1 MNETAGR
8 SNVYRSSDSTTHV
21 GGTGTH
27 PPRSSMPRVA
37 TLLRERE
44 APRAREEEE
53 EEAASACLLFLHGG
67 SHVVLAIL
75 VFAGGEGGLEA
86 EADAEV
92 LDELRGDVGLPA
104 VEVVEDAA
112 SLGDEADEAA
122 ARGVVLGIF
131 DDVLCDVL
139 DPGGEEGHLDL
150 RAAAVRHVPREPAD
164 GGSHEQTNDRITYF
178 FWRSFRSSAIMLF
191 RVGGYSMISPTSS
204 FSRSTSAR
212 RSSSMSEKSSSSP
225 HP

>member
-150 RAAAVRHVPREPAD
+150 RAAAVRHVPRELLLEVLPLVGDHALPRRGVFD
-164 GGSHEQTNDRITYF
+164 DLPDVLVLEVDVRQEVLLDVREVLLIAPSVV
-178 FWRSFRSSAIMLF
+178 
-191 RVGGYSMISPTSS
+191 RVVEV
-204 FSRSTSAR
+204 R
-212 RSSSMSEKSSSSP
+212 
-225 HP
+225 